1 MSILIQKN
9 PKFPGIPVLILL
21 VILAILVGSCKSKKK
36 LVDKKEKTVSELQS
50 NDIKTE
56 EEIKADV
63 KLYTISSS
71 EKITIT
77 PSNND
82 KPARVI
88 KGKDTMDIFN
98 AQVVIENNSASE
110 TREDKTVT
118 GRSSSDQ
125 SSKETQSHSKE
136 KNIDIEKTGTHPALI
151 WGGLLLLLILIILA
165 IARYYF
171 KKKLP
176 FL

>member
-1 MSILIQKN
+1 MSILTQKN
-9 PKFPGIPVLILL
+9 PKFPSLYLVIIL
-21 VILAILVGSCKSKKK
+21 VILSLLVGGCKSKKK
-36 LVDKKEKTVSELQS
+36 LVEKKVAEVSVLQT

-56 EEIKADV
+56 EQIKADV
-63 KLYTISSS
+63 KLYTVSSS

-98 AQVVIENNSASE
+98 ARVVIENTSTSE
-110 TREDKTVT
+110 KKEDNTIT
-118 GRSSSDQ
+118 GRSSRDAST
-125 SSKETQSHSKE
+125 SSIDSSLKE

-151 WGGLLLLLILIILA
+151 WGGLLLLLILILLA
-165 IARYYF
+165 LARFYF